1 MPPVVKSTVDGET
14 KQVPGYV
21 VKGAPWDNQARPD
34 TNDKVEFPSMGSNEV
49 ENGANSGALA
59 WGPRQ

>member
-1 MPPVVKSTVDGET
+1 MPPVVKAASDGET
-14 KQVPGYV
+14 KQVPGFI

-34 TNDKVEFPSMGSNEV
+34 TTDKDEFPSMGGPNEV
-49 ENGANSGALA
+49 ENGATSAPA